1 MKRILLLSAFAH
13 SVLMSAVAEGGE
25 GSASV
30 ETNATERDTAKIRPN
45 LEGYQTAKSASGAST
60 KICGDEV
67 SKALLGAT
75 LGEAYKFVAGV
86 VDVSETDLRTKYEG
100 RNPGQQRMFLGNL
113 IRGAFAGKDVEKA
126 SRVSKAFEAALPE
139 FRVAID
145 ARLSNE
151 AAAKQKLKD
160 DKAAE
165 RETAKLATKAK
176 REEEAKAKADEKA
189 KAKAAA
195 DQKKIDDKK
204 IADDKAAQKVADK
217 AAADE
222 LKASKGSK

>member
-1 MKRILLLSAFAH
+1 MKRILLLSALTH
-13 SVLMSAVAEGGE
+13 SAFLMSAMAEGGE
-25 GSASV
+25 GAAPV
-30 ETNATERDTAKIRPN
+30 GTAAERETAKIRPN
-45 LEGYQTAKSASGAST
+45 LESYQTAKSASGAST

-113 IRGAFAGKDVEKA
+113 IRGAFASKDAEKA

-145 ARLSNE
+145 ARLSDE

-165 RETAKLATKAK
+165 REAAKLARKTK
-176 REEEAKAKADEKA
+176 REDEAKAKAEEKA
-189 KAKAAA
+189 AAKALA
-195 DQKKIDDKK
+195 DQKKADDKK
-204 IADDKAAQKVADK
+204 VADEKAAQKVADK
-217 AAADE
+217 KAADE
-222 LKASKGSK
+222 LKASKGTK

>member
-30 ETNATERDTAKIRPN
+30 ETSAPDRETAKIRPN

-113 IRGAFAGKDVEKA
+113 IRGAFSGKDVEKA

-151 AAAKQKLKD
+151 AAGKQKLKD
-160 DKAAE
+160 DKAAA
-165 RETAKLATKAK
+165 REAAKKTRL
-176 REEEAKAKADEKA
+176 DE
-189 KAKAAA
+189 KAAA
-195 DQKKIDDKK
+195 DKVKADK
-204 IADDKAAQKVADK
+204 KVADK
-217 AAADE
+217 AAADLKKIEDKKVADAKAAQKLSDQKAADE